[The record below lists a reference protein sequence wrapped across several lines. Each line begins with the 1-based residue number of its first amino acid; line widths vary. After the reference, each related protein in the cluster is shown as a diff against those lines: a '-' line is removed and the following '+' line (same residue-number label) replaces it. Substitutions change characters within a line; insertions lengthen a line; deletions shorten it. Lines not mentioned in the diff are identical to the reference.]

1 MPRKKSTNPANLL
14 KEAKEVAKEVTQI
27 KTNIGI
33 LSNAQLKTFE
43 VYHSALNNAYNFD
56 VIGRTE
62 KITEL
67 ELSSIY
73 FEVTGFQLLNWN
85 CNSCRLNNWKKLGK
99 LYFDSLKYY
108 NKQNEKT

>member
-1 MPRKKSTNPANLL
+1 MPRKKSTSTAKLL
-14 KEAKEVAKEVTQI
+14 KETKEVTKPTI
-27 KTNIGI
+27 KTNVGI
-33 LSNAQLKTFE
+33 LTQSQLKTFE
-43 VYHSALNNAYNFD
+43 IYHSALNNAYNFD

-62 KITEL
+62 KISEL

-85 CNSCRLNNWKKLGK
+85 CNNCRLSNWKKLGK

-108 NKQNEKT
+108 AKQNEET